1 MKGEGDN
8 SVITQPE
15 VTLNI
20 HVPIFETNV
29 AIHSTIKTRCLK
41 GENAEP
47 VILVSYVQ
55 QAKQLQPVAQELL
68 KPVTSHLR
76 ENNVSDLMTV
86 MVWESIQAVN
96 HNIKKYEQGFMY
108 YTAFLAIL
116 IFLVLSC
123 VYRSSAVVQLLFAR
137 NPA

>member
-29 AIHSTIKTRCLK
+29 AIHSTVKMRCLK

-47 VILVSYVQ
+47 VMVAGYALS
-55 QAKQLQPVAQELL
+55 AKQPQPIV
-68 KPVTSHLR
+68 
-76 ENNVSDLMTV
+76 
-86 MVWESIQAVN
+86 
-96 HNIKKYEQGFMY
+96 QG
-108 YTAFLAIL
+108 
-116 IFLVLSC
+116 LS
-123 VYRSSAVVQLLFAR
+123 
-137 NPA
+137 